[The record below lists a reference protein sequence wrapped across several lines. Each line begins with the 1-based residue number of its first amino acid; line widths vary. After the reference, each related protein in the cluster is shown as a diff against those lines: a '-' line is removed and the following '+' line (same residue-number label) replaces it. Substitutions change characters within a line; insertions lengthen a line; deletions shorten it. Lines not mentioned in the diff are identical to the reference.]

1 MRSLLIT
8 LFCLAVFASARA
20 AGPDGNLG
28 SVLNAFIASIAKDNP
43 ELKTSIA
50 LWTPD
55 TAIPDGHQVGRS
67 KTMGLYTFRPKA
79 FSELTA
85 DEKSAVMKHPQLK
98 AFIVSVRNSRIY
110 PAISA
115 ANPAGS
121 VAPGWAPVEGDFSPT
136 ELRVRIDPE
145 EMLQNRPTVL
155 RPIESKVR
163 K

>member
-1 MRSLLIT
+1 MRSLLISF
-8 LFCLAVFASARA
+8 LCLAICAGARA
-20 AGPDGNLG
+20 AGPEGNLG

-55 TAIPDGHQVGRS
+55 APIPDGHQVGRS

-85 DEKSAVMKHPQLK
+85 DEKAAVMKHPQLK

-115 ANPAGS
+115 ANPAGN
-121 VAPGWAPVEGDFSPT
+121 VAPGWAPVEGDFAPT
-136 ELRVRIDPE
+136 EIRVRIDPE

-155 RPIESKVR
+155 HATETKVR